1 MAKPT
6 RAAHAPSE
14 AERNRHNQS
23 LPMIVAESLKA
34 EAGETAARFACLCLA
49 RVPGEDLVGSGDA
62 ALVAA
67 MKSFFAFSRE
77 RAPAERKVR
86 VFNPSQERDGWT
98 SPYSILEV
106 VGEDMPFL
114 LDSILAALSANR
126 FDVEALW
133 HPVMAI
139 KRDHAGRLSDIAEP
153 ERGAGA
159 QKESLIHVEF
169 GPAPTVERLAEIEAT
184 IRRVLAD
191 VGLAVRDWRPMLA
204 ALDQVMADL
213 EANPPS
219 LPADEVSEA
228 LAFLDWLRA
237 DHFTFLG
244 CRDYVLKTE
253 EQRQTLEML
262 PHSGLG
268 LLTDPE
274 RRVVRRGADRVS
286 LSPELQ
292 AFINE
297 PAPLIITKANTRS
310 TVHRPVHMDYIG
322 VKRFGPNGAVMGER
336 RFIGLFTSA
345 AYTRNTREIPYL
357 RHKVMRALARAGFA
371 PDSHDGKAYLNILE
385 TFPRDELFQVT
396 EDELFENTVGI
407 LRLMERPRTKIFV
420 RRDKFDRFVSVLVYV
435 PRERYSTNLRER
447 IMDILVEA
455 YNGRASAYYPT
466 FGDEPLARIHFI
478 IGRNDGKRPEPDATA
493 LEARIREA
501 VRTWDDALS
510 ELSREK
516 YGETEGARLFERCRG
531 AFNAS
536 YRDAFSAEE
545 ALTDYAAI
553 EAMRGR
559 LAVRAYRLDGDD
571 AHHLRLKLYHRG
583 GPVVLSEVLP
593 ILERLGLRVIKEE
606 TFPLEVVQAGPLVI
620 HDFTMLEPMGR
631 PLSLEDLKDPF
642 ERTFIAVWMGLA
654 ESDGLNRLVLRA
666 SLGWRDVSILRTI
679 ARFLRQ
685 AAIAFSLEYM
695 EDALGNNSVIAS
707 AIVRLFH
714 SRLDPHSNT
723 DENARR
729 HACAAIHTEI
739 EQALEAVTSLDED
752 RILRRFVNV
761 VDAILRTNFYQRQL
775 DGSEKSTI
783 AIKLSSPTL
792 LELPA
797 PVPLFE
803 IFVYSPSVEAVH
815 LRFGKVARGG
825 LRWSDRREDFRAEIL
840 DLVKAQRVKNAVIVP
855 VGAKGGFFPKALPQ
869 AGTREARE
877 AEAIRCYK
885 LFIAS
890 LLDVTDN
897 IVSDTVVAPGD
908 TVRHDGDDPYLVV
921 AADKGTA
928 TFSDIANAIALERG
942 FWLGDAFASGGSEG
956 YDHKKMGITARGA
969 WEAIKRHFRE
979 LGTDI
984 QTTPFRVIGVGDM
997 SGDVFGNAMLLSE
1010 KIRLVAA
1017 FDHRDIFIDPEP
1029 GAAKSFLERKRLF
1042 EKPRSSWADYDKAL
1056 ISKGGGVFS
1065 RTLKAIALTPEIMS
1079 LSGLAEARVTPA
1091 ELVRA
1096 LLKAPM
1102 DLLYF
1107 GGIGTYIKASHETNL
1122 EVGDRAN
1129 DALRVDGRDV
1139 RAKVVGEGAN
1149 LGVTQRGRIEFARK
1163 GGRINTDAID
1173 NSAGVD
1179 TSDHEVN
1186 IKIAL
1191 DSAISD
1197 GSLLRPARRAL
1208 LNEMEADVAR
1218 LVLIDNYRQTLAL
1231 TVCDATAAA
1240 DLSLHARLMETLGRT
1255 GVLDRGLERLPD
1267 RDELAEREKRGEG
1280 LSRPE
1285 LAVLL
1290 AYAKITLFE
1299 ALIASQVPDEPYFAR
1314 DLVAYFPP
1322 VIAERF
1328 PHAIERH
1335 RLRREI
1341 IATVLANRVVNIGG
1355 PALVQRLC
1363 DETGVT
1369 SADVVRAFV
1378 VTCAAYG
1385 MDALYDSINALDN
1398 GVPASLQTALH
1409 LEVKRLVDRQALW
1422 FLRNGSQPL
1431 AVEQTVAAFAP
1442 AVQTLSKEAEELLSN
1457 FARRSF
1463 DAQRKQYVAQG
1474 VDEDLAR
1481 RIALLDPLAAATDV
1495 VEISR
1500 QTRRGVLDGAAAYF
1514 VIGEA
1519 LGLDRLVS
1527 AAEVMKLESHWE
1539 ALARGSLLDEL
1550 GAQQRALAAT
1560 ALVGD
1565 ALLPGRKAAEKWVA
1579 AHARGVENLKQMIAD
1594 FEAGGVSIAKLTVAA
1609 GALKSLS
1616 GDAQ

>member
-1 MAKPT
+1 
-6 RAAHAPSE
+6 
-14 AERNRHNQS
+14 
-23 LPMIVAESLKA
+23 
-34 EAGETAARFACLCLA
+34 
-49 RVPGEDLVGSGDA
+49 
-62 ALVAA
+62 
-67 MKSFFAFSRE
+67 
-77 RAPAERKVR
+77 
-86 VFNPSQERDGWT
+86 
-98 SPYSILEV
+98 
-106 VGEDMPFL
+106 
-114 LDSILAALSANR
+114 
-126 FDVEALW
+126 
-133 HPVMAI
+133 
-139 KRDHAGRLSDIAEP
+139 
-153 ERGAGA
+153 
-159 QKESLIHVEF
+159 
-169 GPAPTVERLAEIEAT
+169 
-184 IRRVLAD
+184 
-191 VGLAVRDWRPMLA
+191 MLA
-204 ALDQVMADL
+204 ALDQVMVDL
-213 EANPPS
+213 KANPPS
-219 LPADEVSEA
+219 LPTEEVDEA
-228 LAFLDWLRA
+228 LAFLGWLRA

-244 CRDYVLKTE
+244 CRDYVLKTTNHK
-253 EQRQTLEML
+253 QTLEML

-297 PAPLIITKANTRS
+297 PVPLIITKANTRS
-310 TVHRPVHMDYIG
+310 SVHRPVHMDYIG
-322 VKRFGPNGAVMGER
+322 VKRFGPDGAVLGER
-336 RFIGLFTSA
+336 RFVGLFTSA

-371 PDSHDGKAYLNILE
+371 PDSHDGKAYLNVLE

-396 EDELFENTVGI
+396 DDELFQTTIGI

-435 PRERYSTNLRER
+435 PRERYGTNLRER
-447 IMDILVEA
+447 IMAILVDA
-455 YNGRASAYYPT
+455 FNGRPSAYYPT

-478 IGRNDGKRPEPDATA
+478 IGRNDGKRPEPDVTA
-493 LEARIREA
+493 LEAKIRDA
-501 VRTWDDALS
+501 VRTWDDALH
-510 ELSREK
+510 EILREK
-516 YGETEGARLFERCRG
+516 YGEQEGARLFERCRT
-531 AFNAS
+531 AFDAG

-553 EAMRGR
+553 EAMQGP
-559 LAVRAYRLDGDD
+559 LSVRAYRLDGDD

-583 GPVVLSEVLP
+583 GPVVLSDVLP
-593 ILERLGLRVIKEE
+593 VLERLGLRVIKEA
-606 TFPLEVVQAGPLVI
+606 TFPLEDAQAGPLVI
-620 HDFTMLEPMGR
+620 HDFAMLEPMGR
-631 PLSLEDLKDPF
+631 ALPLEALKDPF
-642 ERTFIAVWMGLA
+642 ERAFIAIWTGLA

-666 SLGWRDVSILRTI
+666 NLGWRDVSILRTI

-685 AAIAFSLEYM
+685 AAIAFSQEYM
-695 EDALGNNSVIAS
+695 EDALGNNPAIAN
-707 AIVRLFH
+707 AIVKLFH
-714 SRLDPHSNT
+714 ARLDPRNHM
-723 DENARR
+723 EEKARKEV
-729 HACAAIHTEI
+729 AAAIRAEI

-761 VDAILRTNFYQRQL
+761 VEAVLRTNLYQRQA
-775 DGSEKSTI
+775 DGSEKPTI
-783 AIKLSSPTL
+783 AIKLSSPML

-803 IFVYSPSVEAVH
+803 IFVYSPVVEAVH

-825 LRWSDRREDFRAEIL
+825 LRWSDRREDFRTEIL
-840 DLVKAQRVKNAVIVP
+840 SLAKAQRVKNAVIVP
-855 VGAKGGFFPKALPQ
+855 VGAKGGFFPKSLPP

-877 AEAIRCYK
+877 TEAVRCYK

-890 LLDVTDN
+890 LLDLTDN
-897 IVSDTVVAPGD
+897 IVDGTIVAPKD

-969 WEAIKRHFRE
+969 WEAIKRQFRE

-984 QTTPFRVIGVGDM
+984 QTTPFSVIGVGDM
-997 SGDVFGNAMLLSE
+997 SGDVFGNAMLLSDQ
-1010 KIRLVAA
+1010 IRLVAA
-1017 FDHRDIFIDPEP
+1017 FDHRDIFIDPAP
-1029 GAAKSFLERKRLF
+1029 DPVKSLGERKRLF
-1042 EKPRSSWADYDKAL
+1042 EMPRSSWADYDKSL

-1079 LSGLAEARVTPA
+1079 LTGLTAARATPA
-1091 ELVRA
+1091 ELIRA
-1096 LLKAPM
+1096 LLKAPA
-1102 DLLYF
+1102 DLLFF
-1107 GGIGTYIKASHETNL
+1107 GGIGTYIKASHEINL

-1129 DALRVDGRDV
+1129 DGLRVDGRDV

-1186 IKIAL
+1186 LKIAL
-1191 DSAISD
+1191 NSAVAE
-1197 GSLLRPARRAL
+1197 GSLSRPARRAL
-1208 LNEMEADVAR
+1208 LNDMQADVTS
-1218 LVLIDNYRQTLAL
+1218 LVLDDNYRQTLAVTL
-1231 TVCDATAAA
+1231 CEATAAA
-1240 DLSLHARLMETLGRT
+1240 DLSLHARVMDTLARS
-1255 GVLDRGLERLPD
+1255 GVLDRTLERLPD

-1280 LSRPE
+1280 LTRPE

-1299 ALIASQVPDEPYFAR
+1299 ALVASSAPDEPYFSR
-1314 DLVAYFPP
+1314 DLVAYFPR

-1355 PALVQRLC
+1355 PAFVQRLC
-1363 DETGVT
+1363 DEAGVT
-1369 SADVVRAFV
+1369 PADVVRAFV
-1378 VTCAAYG
+1378 ATCAAYG
-1385 MDALYDSINALDN
+1385 VDALYDAINALDN
-1398 GVPASLQTALH
+1398 RVPASLQTALH
-1409 LEVKRLVDRQALW
+1409 LEIKRLLDRQALW

-1431 AVEQTVAAFAP
+1431 AVEETVAHFAP
-1442 AVQTLSKEAEELLSN
+1442 GIRVLTEGADELLSS
-1457 FARRSF
+1457 FARMSLAAR
-1463 DAQRKQYVAQG
+1463 RKQFAEQG
-1474 VDEDLAR
+1474 LDEDLAR
-1481 RIALLDPLAAATDV
+1481 RMALLDPLAAATDV

-1500 QTRRGVLDGAAAYF
+1500 QTRRGVVDGAAAYF
-1514 VIGEA
+1514 AVGEA

-1527 AAEVMKLESHWE
+1527 AAEAMKLESHWE
-1539 ALARGSLLDEL
+1539 TLARGSLLDEL
-1550 GAQQRALAAT
+1550 SAHQRALAAT

-1565 ALLPGRKAAEKWVA
+1565 ASLPGQKAAETWVA
-1579 AHARGVENLKQMIAD
+1579 AHARGVNNLKQMIAD
-1594 FEAGGVSIAKLTVAA
+1594 CEAGGVSIAKLTVAA
-1609 GALKSLS
+1609 STLKSLT
-1616 GDAQ
+1616 GAAH